1 MELCAASLDQ
11 LFLEPDHAQ
20 KYQGPESPHL
30 SIVFFQLASELEH
43 IHSRNLIRRNIK
55 PENVLI
61 YVDSITDQVTMKWA
75 DFGLSRPV
83 NQRGTF
89 TMKSGITGTKNCY
102 APELLKLIEEFNQP
116 KMARQWIGTVKGDV
130 FAVALVFAYLLLQG
144 EHLYGSNE
152 YAIYGNIMKN
162 EPVNMD
168 SKFLLGYL
176 T

>member
-1 MELCAASLDQ
+1 
-11 LFLEPDHAQ
+11 
-20 KYQGPESPHL
+20 
-30 SIVFFQLASELEH
+30 
-43 IHSRNLIRRNIK
+43 
-55 PENVLI
+55 
-61 YVDSITDQVTMKWA
+61 MKWV

-89 TMKSGITGTKNCY
+89 TMKSGITGTKNWY

-116 KMARQWIGTVKGDV
+116 KMARQWIGTVKSDV